1 MDPAN
6 NVLPQNKMA
15 SAPVGTL
22 LLKMSLPLMLSM
34 ILEAF
39 YNVVDSL
46 FISHY
51 SENALTALSL
61 AFPIQLLIVS
71 ITVGT
76 AVGINALLSRM
87 LGEKDQQGVN
97 SVAING
103 IFLALLTYVV
113 FLLFGLFFTNAYFS
127 SQTSDP
133 EIRKLGVD
141 YLSICL
147 IFSFGAV
154 GQITFQRLL
163 QSTGKTTL
171 SMVSQLVGA
180 AVNIILDPILIFGM
194 LGAPRMGVTGAA
206 LATVIGQAIA
216 LLIAVYFNLS
226 KNKEIQ
232 FHLRG
237 YRPDGKMIR
246 EIYRIGFPAII
257 MQSLNSVMSFGV
269 NFILIPLSS
278 TAVAAFGIYVK
289 IMNFVFMPVYGLGNG
304 VIAMTAFNYGAGS
317 KKRID
322 STIKAGMVYA
332 SVVMLLGTAVIELFS
347 GNILMMFGASDELA
361 EISITCL
368 RVISLSYIF
377 VAFTTISQGVCQA
390 LGNGVYS
397 LVIALL
403 RIVIVLLPVLYL
415 FSLVFPLAQIWWAF
429 MIAEITSAAVGV
441 VLLRRIY
448 KKKVAVTGGPA

>member
-103 IFLALLTYVV
+103 IFLAVLTYVV

-237 YRPDGKMIR
+237 YRPDGKIIR

-332 SVVMLLGTAVIELFS
+332 SVVMLLGTGVIELFS